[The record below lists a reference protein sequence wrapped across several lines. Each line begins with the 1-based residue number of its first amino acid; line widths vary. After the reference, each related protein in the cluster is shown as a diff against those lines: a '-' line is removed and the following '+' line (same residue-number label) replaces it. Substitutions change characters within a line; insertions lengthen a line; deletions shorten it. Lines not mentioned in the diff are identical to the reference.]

1 LRNKDSD
8 SSTIKNPLPEIGDKQ
23 SSNNGLGILE
33 NVRITRRREAKRLQ
47 KEELCSN
54 SNEDMKQ
61 KRFKDE
67 QDAFKEWQDAQI
79 DIKLKE
85 IFEKE
90 KRKTVNTESK

>member
-1 LRNKDSD
+1 
-8 SSTIKNPLPEIGDKQ
+8 
-23 SSNNGLGILE
+23 
-33 NVRITRRREAKRLQ
+33 
-47 KEELCSN
+47 
-54 SNEDMKQ
+54 MKQ